1 MFRKGHSYNVA
12 GARTETRGQR
22 VGSGPEVTGTFKRN
36 DSVAQRGGLR
46 AVQRMIESE
55 GHRSN
60 VSSAPN
66 SRRGSDGSL
75 GKNVLSVFNEIH
87 SRRSSSPNIGLDV
100 GQFRLD
106 NNHQSESRLT
116 KQIKRQSTYLELLE
130 EVVSELNLEGLRN
143 VDDCNCNAANP
154 VDCICGTNNTKKEE
168 EFVQIAFEFLDDM
181 ESDYSQVFKS
191 IPLSLICQK

>member
-1 MFRKGHSYNVA
+1 MFRKGQRYNVA
-12 GARTETRGQR
+12 GAKTEHRGLR

-36 DSVAQRGGLR
+36 DSIAQRGGLR
-46 AVQRMIESE
+46 AVKRVIGSE

-87 SRRSSSPNIGLDV
+87 SRRSSSPNISLDV

-106 NNHQSESRLT
+106 NQSESRLDN
-116 KQIKRQSTYLELLE
+116 QNKRQSTYLELLE
-130 EVVSELNLEGLRN
+130 EVVSELNLKDLKNECG
-143 VDDCNCNAANP
+143 CNAANP
-154 VDCICGTNNTKKEE
+154 DECLCSTNNTQKEE
-168 EFVQIAFEFLDDM
+168 EFVQIAFEFLNDM
-181 ESDYSQVFKS
+181 ESDYSQVF
-191 IPLSLICQK
+191 